1 MDGGGTGP
9 IGHLSDSRSGST
21 PTGEHLGHKKP
32 SGKSSALAQLERWL
46 TQLGKSGY
54 GDYMSSHAFSTK

>member
-1 MDGGGTGP
+1 MEVVPGLSATYRIRVQGVP
-9 IGHLSDSRSGST
+9 QLVKQQGHN
-21 PTGEHLGHKKP
+21 KP